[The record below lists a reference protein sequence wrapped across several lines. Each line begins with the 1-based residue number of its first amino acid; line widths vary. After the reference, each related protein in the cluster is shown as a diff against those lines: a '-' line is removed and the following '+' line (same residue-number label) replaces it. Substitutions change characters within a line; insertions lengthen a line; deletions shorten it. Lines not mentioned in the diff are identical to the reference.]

1 MFIVVP
7 LVLCAEGVRIASSN
21 TIESLM
27 EEDFKL
33 LVNDREFL
41 VQTPEL
47 REKLS
52 KVIRYVLLYI
62 AVQTL

>member
-1 MFIVVP
+1 
-7 LVLCAEGVRIASSN
+7 
-21 TIESLM
+21 M

-52 KVIRYVLLYI
+52 KVIQYVLLYI
-62 AVQTL
+62 AVKT